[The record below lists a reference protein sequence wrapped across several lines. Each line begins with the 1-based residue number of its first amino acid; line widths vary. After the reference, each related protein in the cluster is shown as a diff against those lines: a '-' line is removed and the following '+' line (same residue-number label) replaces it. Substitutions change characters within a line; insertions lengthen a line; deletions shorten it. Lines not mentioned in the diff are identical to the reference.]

1 MISEAKAFW
10 DPISG
15 KVKDQIAKEM
25 GNALQVQR
33 YDVTTDPDGSV
44 MGVTQP
50 FGSNEIFL
58 PYSKEVAG
66 ATVGD
71 TVLVAWWGSMSNAR
85 VYYFA
90 KGYDGGAGGG
100 DAVIASITFPAAW
113 TDSGNGYYTAAPTID
128 GVTLSAESKIDL
140 QITAAQ
146 FLTLQA
152 DGVENLYVENN
163 NAALTAYSVGGYPS
177 AEITLQCTITGTQA
191 PTPPR
196 NPSLDMVY
204 PIGSIY
210 MNVANVNPGNTIGGT
225 WERIEAEKAETIFGP
240 LWSNPDPLAQF
251 AAQTVTLED
260 NDAERFMFVIHER
273 IGDPAQNNNVGPTFI
288 LKPGDVSVISTN
300 VCNFPGSYI
309 YTRQV
314 TSITQT
320 TVTFGQGGYTG
331 VGTVGSSS
339 ASRNDLCI
347 PFEIYGIKKVSP
359 FNGMYA
365 WKRTA

>member
-1 MISEAKAFW
+1 MPGFDLTKLFVNMINGKTGVVKLDAEDVHALPDDTPIPEPSDALPQDLGEATPGVSDEYARADHVHNMSGSSSE
-10 DPISG
+10 
-15 KVKDQIAKEM
+15 
-25 GNALQVQR
+25 
-33 YDVTTDPDGSV
+33 
-44 MGVTQP
+44 
-50 FGSNEIFL
+50 
-58 PYSKEVAG
+58 
-66 ATVGD
+66 
-71 TVLVAWWGSMSNAR
+71 
-85 VYYFA
+85 
-90 KGYDGGAGGG
+90 
-100 DAVIASITFPAAW
+100 IASITFPAAW
-113 TDSGNGYYTAAPTID
+113 TDSGNGYYTSAPTID

-152 DGVENLYVENN
+152 DGVENLYVEND

-177 AEITLQCTITGTQA
+177 AAVTLQCTITGTQA
-191 PTPPR
+191 PTPPV
-196 NPSLDMVY
+196 NPALDMIY

-210 MNVANVNPGNTIGGT
+210 MNVSNVNPGNLIGGT

-273 IGDPAQNNNVGPTFI
+273 MGDPAQNNNVGPTFI

-300 VCNFPGSYI
+300 VASFPGNYI

-320 TVTFGQGGYTG
+320 TVTFGSGGYTG
-331 VGTVGSSS
+331 VGTISSS
-339 ASRNDLCI
+339 SGSRNDLCI
-347 PFEIYGIKKVSP
+347 PFEIYGIKKVPP

>member
-33 YDVTTDPDGSV
+33 YDVTTGPDGTV

-100 DAVIASITFPAAW
+100 DAVIATIEFPAEW
-113 TDSGNGYYTAAPTID
+113 TDSGNGYYTSAPTID

-152 DGVENLYVENN
+152 DGVENLYVEND
-163 NAALTAYSVGGYPS
+163 NAALTAYAVGGYPS
-177 AEITLQCTITGTQA
+177 AAITLQCSITGTQA
-191 PTPPR
+191 PTPPV
-196 NPSLDMVY
+196 NPSLNMIY

-210 MNVANVNPGNTIGGT
+210 MNVSNVNPGNTIGGT
-225 WERIEAEKAETIFGP
+225 WERIEDNSTYLQKDL
-240 LWSNPDPLAQF
+240 LWTNPNPSTA
-251 AAQTVTLED
+251 
-260 NDAERFMFVIHER
+260 
-273 IGDPAQNNNVGPTFI
+273 VGAF
-288 LKPGDVSVISTN
+288 DVSLDLSDYDMLLIVARPYVGSANVQSWIVEKNVDGITDSFSLGTTDGDGRFRRTGRVSNTGVSFDNGQWNNGSSTN
-300 VCNFPGSYI
+300 ACVP
-309 YTRQV
+309 
-314 TSITQT
+314 
-320 TVTFGQGGYTG
+320 
-331 VGTVGSSS
+331 
-339 ASRNDLCI
+339 SR
-347 PFEIYGIKKVSP
+347 IYGIKETSP
-359 FNGMYA
+359 FDGFYR
-365 WKRTA
+365 WTRTA

>member
-33 YDVTTDPDGSV
+33 YDVTTAPDGDV

-152 DGVENLYVENN
+152 DNVENLYVEND
-163 NAALTAYSVGGYPS
+163 NAALTAYAVGGYPS

-196 NPSLDMVY
+196 NPSLDMIY

-210 MNVANVNPGNTIGGT
+210 INVNNVNPGNTIGGT
-225 WERIEAEKAETIFGP
+225 WERVEDDMLHVTREP
-240 LWSNPDPLAQF
+240 LWVNEDTSADFPAQTIAIDLSSYQKVLIKVRYGTASGIRENNFMQFFCDVGEGTILWVMNYSNDF
-251 AAQTVTLED
+251 AATFTPGVNYRLATVTT
-260 NDAERFMFVIHER
+260 A
-273 IGDPAQNNNVGPTFI
+273 G
-288 LKPGDVSVISTN
+288 
-300 VCNFPGSYI
+300 
-309 YTRQV
+309 
-314 TSITQT
+314 
-320 TVTFGQGGYTG
+320 VTFTTCAIKPLNTNSVPTTG
-331 VGTVGSSS
+331 NAG
-339 ASRNDLCI
+339 CI
-347 PFEIYGIKKVSP
+347 PWSIYGIGSESSKYV
-359 FNGMYA
+359 

>member
-33 YDVTTDPDGSV
+33 YDVTTDPDGTV

-196 NPSLDMVY
+196 NPSLDMIY

-210 MNVANVNPGNTIGGT
+210 INVNNVNPGNLIGGT
-225 WERIEAEKAETIFGP
+225 WERIQDTFLLAAGSTYAGGSTGGEAEHTLTVDEMPSHRHHILTNNDDFNNSSGGGNYGTTHDGTTAWYATTWYTENEGGGQAHNNMPPF
-240 LWSNPDPLAQF
+240 LA
-251 AAQTVTLED
+251 VY
-260 NDAERFMFVIHER
+260 V
-273 IGDPAQNNNVGPTFI
+273 
-288 LKPGDVSVISTN
+288 
-300 VCNFPGSYI
+300 
-309 YTRQV
+309 
-314 TSITQT
+314 
-320 TVTFGQGGYTG
+320 
-331 VGTVGSSS
+331 
-339 ASRNDLCI
+339 
-347 PFEIYGIKKVSP
+347 
-359 FNGMYA
+359 

>member
-15 KVKDQIAKEM
+15 KVKEQIQKQM

-33 YDVTTDPDGSV
+33 YDVTTEPDGDV
-44 MGVTQP
+44 MGVAQP

-128 GVTLSAESKIDL
+128 GATLSAESKIDL

-146 FLTLQA
+146 FLALQA
-152 DGVENLYVENN
+152 DGVENLYVEND
-163 NAALTAYSVGGYPS
+163 NAALTAYAVGGYPS
-177 AEITLQCTITGTQA
+177 ASITLQCTITGTQA
-191 PTPPR
+191 PTPPV
-196 NPSLDMVY
+196 NPSLDMIY

-210 MNVANVNPGNTIGGT
+210 TAAVNVNPGNTIGGT
-225 WERIEAEKAETIFGP
+225 WERVTDTATYLQKDL
-240 LWSNPDPLAQF
+240 LWTNPNPTSNF
-251 AAQTVTLED
+251 SAQTVALD
-260 NDAERFMFVIHER
+260 LSGYDAVR
-273 IGDPAQNNNVGPTFI
+273 ITFI
-288 LKPGDVSVISTN
+288 ANMNAPVCYTQEADIDSYDHLLSVVSAA
-300 VCNFPGSYI
+300 PA
-309 YTRQV
+309 RQ
-314 TSITQT
+314 SRGF
-320 TVTFGQGGYTG
+320 TFSSAGIVFENGAS
-331 VGTVGSSS
+331 GSSS
-339 ASRNDLCI
+339 GSQYGVPI
-347 PFEIYGIKKVSP
+347 KIYGIKETSP
-359 FNGMYA
+359 FDGIYR
-365 WKRTA
+365 WTRTA

>member
-33 YDVTTDPDGSV
+33 YDVTTDPDGDV

-100 DAVIASITFPAAW
+100 DEVIASITFPAAW
-113 TDSGNGYYTAAPTID
+113 TDSGNGYYTSAPTID
-128 GVTLSAESKIDL
+128 GVTISPESRVDL
-140 QITAAQ
+140 LPDAAAY
-146 FLTLQA
+146 LQMET
-152 DGVENLYVENN
+152 DGVLAMYVENIEG
-163 NAALTAYSVGGYPS
+163 ALTGYAVGEAPTV
-177 AEITLQCTITGTQA
+177 EIIMQCTITGTNA
-191 PTPPR
+191 PTPPV
-196 NPSLDMVY
+196 NPSLNMIY

-210 MNVANVNPGNTIGGT
+210 MNVANVNPGNLIGGT

-240 LWSNPDPLAQF
+240 LWSNPAPLEQF

-273 IGDPAQNNNVGPTFI
+273 MGSPVNNNNVGPTFI

-300 VCNFPGSYI
+300 VAAFPGSYI

-320 TVTFGQGGYTG
+320 TVTFGPGGYTG
-331 VGTVGSSS
+331 VGTVGSSNG
-339 ASRNDLCI
+339 SRNDLCI